1 MNKLSYP
8 TPDALIWGKF
18 QRKQVFTKEGE
29 QMGTPR
35 ELLEPEQPRR
45 KFRNIKTEYAGQKFD
60 SRKEANRYA
69 ELRLMER
76 AGAIYELRRQVVFEI
91 IPTQK
96 DEETGET
103 VERPAKYIADFVYRD
118 AFTHKLIVE
127 DVKSKATK
135 TPEYILKRKL
145 MYYRFGIRI
154 TEV

>member
-1 MNKLSYP
+1 
-8 TPDALIWGKF
+8 
-18 QRKQVFTKEGE
+18 
-29 QMGTPR
+29 MGTPR
-35 ELLEPEQPRR
+35 EMLEQAETRR
-45 KFRNIKTEYAGQKFD
+45 KFRNIKTEYNGIKFD

-96 DEETGET
+96 DETTGEL
-103 VERPAKYIADFVYRD
+103 VERPARYIADFVYRD

-127 DVKSKATK
+127 DVKSNATK

>member
-1 MNKLSYP
+1 
-8 TPDALIWGKF
+8 
-18 QRKQVFTKEGE
+18 
-29 QMGTPR
+29 MGTPR
-35 ELLEPEQPRR
+35 EFLEPEQPRR
-45 KFRNIKTEYAGQKFD
+45 KFRNIKTEYDGQKFD

-96 DEETGET
+96 DETTGET

-145 MYYRFGIRI
+145 MYYRFGIRVV
-154 TEV
+154 EV

>member
-1 MNKLSYP
+1 
-8 TPDALIWGKF
+8 
-18 QRKQVFTKEGE
+18 
-29 QMGTPR
+29 MGTPR

-45 KFRNIKTEYAGQKFD
+45 KFRNIKTEYDGQKFD

-96 DEETGET
+96 DETTGEL

-118 AFTHKLIVE
+118 ALTHKLIVE

-135 TPEYILKRKL
+135 TPEFVLKRKL
-145 MYYRFGIRI
+145 MYYRFGIRVV
-154 TEV
+154 EV